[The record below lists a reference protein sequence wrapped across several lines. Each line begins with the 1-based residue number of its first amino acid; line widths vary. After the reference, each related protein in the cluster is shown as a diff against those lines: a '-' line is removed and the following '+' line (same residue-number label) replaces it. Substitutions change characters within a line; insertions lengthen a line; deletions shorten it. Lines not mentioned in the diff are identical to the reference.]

1 MPVVKKTV
9 SIPEDLYK
17 ESKKFSNNFSKV
29 ISEALD
35 EYIKRKRKE
44 KLLALA
50 GTLNNNEDG
59 KEFVEKIRNEDLKL
73 EKEKETNWNT

>member
-35 EYIKRKRKE
+35 EYIKKKRKE
-44 KLLALA
+44 KLLSLA
-50 GTLNNNEDG
+50 GALNNGEDG
-59 KEFVEKIRNEDLKL
+59 KEFVDKIRNEDLKL
-73 EKEKETNWNT
+73 EKEKEVNWDT

>member
-50 GTLNNNEDG
+50 GALNNNEDG
-59 KEFVEKIRNEDLKL
+59 KEFVDKIRSEDLKL
-73 EKEKETNWNT
+73 EEEKETNWNT

>member
-29 ISEALD
+29 IREALD
-35 EYIKRKRKE
+35 EYIKRRKKE
-44 KLLALA
+44 KLLNFA
-50 GTLNNNEDG
+50 GSLNNTEDG
-59 KEFVEKIRNEDLKL
+59 KEFVDRMRREDLKS
-73 EKEKETNWNT
+73 ERERKTTWNT

>member
-17 ESKKFSNNFSKV
+17 ESKKLSNNFSKV

-35 EYIKRKRKE
+35 EYIKRKKKK
-44 KLLALA
+44 KLLSLA
-50 GTLNNNEDG
+50 EALNNNENG
-59 KEFVEKIRNEDLKL
+59 KEFVYRIRRKDSL
-73 EKEKETNWNT
+73 

>member
-35 EYIKRKRKE
+35 EYIKKRKKE
-44 KLLALA
+44 KLLSLA
-50 GTLNNNEDG
+50 GSLNNTEDG
-59 KEFVEKIRNEDLKL
+59 KEFVDRIRNEDLNQE
-73 EKEKETNWNT
+73 EKREASWNT

>member
-9 SIPEDLYK
+9 SIPEGLYK
-17 ESKKFSNNFSKV
+17 ESKKLSNNFSKV

-35 EYIKRKRKE
+35 EYIKKKRKE
-44 KLLALA
+44 KLLSLA
-50 GTLNNNEDG
+50 GALNNGEDG
-59 KEFVEKIRNEDLKL
+59 KEFVDKIRNEDLKL

>member
-1 MPVVKKTV
+1 MSVVKKTV

-35 EYIKRKRKE
+35 EYIKRRRKE
-44 KLLALA
+44 KLLSLA
-50 GTLNNNEDG
+50 GVLNNGEDG
-59 KEFVEKIRNEDLKL
+59 KKFVDKIRNEDLKS
-73 EKEKETNWNT
+73 ERKRETTWNT

>member
-35 EYIKRKRKE
+35 EYIKRRKKE
-44 KLLALA
+44 KLLSLA
-50 GTLNNNEDG
+50 GSVNNTEDG
-59 KEFVEKIRNEDLKL
+59 KEFVDRIRNEDLKL
-73 EKEKETNWNT
+73 ERERETTWNT